1 VARCGSLYDLNLDDV
16 KIGVQ
21 APAVPPAKPRPRRSA
36 AAPRLRRGYHHGD
49 LRRALLDAAL
59 ALIEQRG
66 VSALTLREVA
76 RRAGVSHAAPA
87 HHFGDLLGLQRALAD
102 ESFEA
107 LRAFMLGA
115 MAGAADADDAL
126 RRSGIAY
133 VEFAAASPGRF
144 RAMFHPAVRDASGH
158 SRLAEAAAYE
168 VLLEALRARRGGRAL
183 GDADAALLALAAW
196 APMHGLAA
204 LAVDRQLAG
213 KGLPTTSP
221 RALAELLTAGPLA
234 GER

>member
-1 VARCGSLYDLNLDDV
+1 MALATARRKRSRST
-16 KIGVQ
+16 
-21 APAVPPAKPRPRRSA
+21 ARPAR
-36 AAPRLRRGYHHGD
+36 RRGYHHGD
-49 LRRALLDAAL
+49 LRRALLAAAL
-59 ALIEQRG
+59 SLIEQRG

-87 HHFGDLLGLQRALAD
+87 HHFGDLSGLQRALAD

-107 LRAFMLGA
+107 LRAFMLEA

-133 VEFAAASPGRF
+133 VEFAAANPGRF
-144 RAMFHPAVRDASGH
+144 RAMFHPAIRDASGR
-158 SRLAEAAAYE
+158 SRPAEAAAYE
-168 VLLEALRARRGGRAL
+168 VLRGAIRARHGARAPS
-183 GDADAALLALAAW
+183 GADAALLALAAW

-221 RALAELLTAGPLA
+221 RALAELLTAQPRANGC
-234 GER
+234 

>member
-1 VARCGSLYDLNLDDV
+1 MSRSSGSLEAVAHATGNA
-16 KIGVQ
+16 KRGRRRT
-21 APAVPPAKPRPRRSA
+21 AARPARR
-36 AAPRLRRGYHHGD
+36 RRAYHHGD

-115 MAGAADADDAL
+115 MQGAANADDAL

-133 VEFAAASPGRF
+133 VEFAATNPGRF
-144 RAMFHPAVRDASGH
+144 RAMFHPAIRDAAGR
-158 SRLAEAAAYE
+158 SRPAEAAAYQ
-168 VLLEALRARRGGRAL
+168 VLLAGIRARHGQRAL
-183 GDADAALLALAAW
+183 SEADAALLALAAW

-221 RALAELLTAGPLA
+221 RALAERLTAQPLPR
-234 GER
+234 GC

>member
-1 VARCGSLYDLNLDDV
+1 MASSKRNRGLTPARSR
-16 KIGVQ
+16 KR
-21 APAVPPAKPRPRRSA
+21 A
-36 AAPRLRRGYHHGD
+36 YHHGD

-59 ALIEQRG
+59 ALVERHG

-107 LRAFMLGA
+107 LRLHMLGA
-115 MAGAADADDAL
+115 MSGALDAEEAL

-133 VEFAAASPGRF
+133 VEFAVANPGRF
-144 RAMFHPAVRDASGH
+144 RAMFHPAIRDASGKP
-158 SRLAEAAAYE
+158 SAAEAAAYE
-168 VLLEALRARRGGRAL
+168 VLLSGIRARHAGSGLAH
-183 GDADAALLALAAW
+183 ADAALLALSAW

-213 KGLPTTSP
+213 KGLATTDAK
-221 RALAELLTAGPLA
+221 ALAELLTDRAPPDA
-234 GER
+234 R